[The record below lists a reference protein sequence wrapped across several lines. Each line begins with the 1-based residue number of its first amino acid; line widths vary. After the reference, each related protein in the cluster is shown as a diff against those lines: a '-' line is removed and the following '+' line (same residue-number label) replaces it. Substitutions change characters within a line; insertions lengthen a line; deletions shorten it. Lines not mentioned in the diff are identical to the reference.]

1 VADRKYSL
9 REQVTLGLLARKA
22 SRLFPPL
29 AGVDLASAEFSDEEF
44 QQLISSMR
52 DDIESGKFAEQ
63 VTKAL
68 RVIRERCN
76 GHSP

>member
-1 VADRKYSL
+1 MADRKYSL

-22 SRLFPPL
+22 SRLFPQYGGDL
-29 AGVDLASAEFSDEEF
+29 AGVEFSDEEF